1 MARAPYASIGVVHT
15 SPSSTSVGAFTCD
28 ACTSTHDIAH
38 VISCAA
44 ERIAPHITLPPA
56 VRVVVRTAMRL
67 TTRRSAAKRC
77 VSEAVARAALTCVI
91 GARTPRAMFPCEKI
105 RDGVISVVRAL
116 VTYMVVFVVFVVFAF
131 VFVFVEDVILRGGL
145 MSNPSSVAT
154 SGIQCSCTTRASSAT
169 PRGHAHDARE
179 ELAAAADDDADD
191 VRGAGRT
198 AASAAGTRAAGHQW
212 SSSCRRR
219 CCKTPSAR

>member
-1 MARAPYASIGVVHT
+1 MDRAPYASVGVVHT

-44 ERIAPHITLPPA
+44 ERIAPHNTLPPA

-77 VSEAVARAALTCVI
+77 VSEAVARAALTCVM
-91 GARTPRAMFPCEKI
+91 GARTPRAMFPCEK
-105 RDGVISVVRAL
+105 RDDVVSAVRAL
-116 VTYMVVFVVFVVFAF
+116 VTYTVVFVFVVVFAF

-179 ELAAAADDDADD
+179 ELAAAADDDDDDD

-198 AASAAGTRAAGHQW
+198 AASAAGTRAAGHQ
-212 SSSCRRR
+212 SSSSRRRR